1 MTSSTPVPAAA
12 LDIRYGAPARPSRL
26 RGNSYATSYTAE
38 REAALLELRERF
50 RHVRR
55 VLVTFA
61 SGQRYVQHQRTLTAS
76 AAMTGEF
83 HTIEAWSFDQLRRTP
98 FFAENRDI
106 LQRSRGQGY
115 WLWKPYLI
123 ARALESSEDGDLI
136 AYNDCLPED
145 GNVFGR
151 SILPTLAWLSEGER
165 RLAIARKPA
174 PNSAWTKRDCFVHM
188 ECDAPAYWEQDQ
200 LIATYMAFVA
210 SPSTR
215 RLVADWLA
223 FCRDARILTDE
234 PNTCGLDDFPDFQDH
249 RHDQSVLSNLVIR
262 DGFTLP
268 NVLFGREITTKHF
281 QDMLGVFEDALVG
294 ARLREGCV
302 SLGKPWT
309 QSSPSIWSP
318 ERGVMAEPAEGRDFF
333 FHTEQETAPW
343 WLLDLEGVHRVDRIE
358 IHNRPA
364 PRFAWRAN
372 RMRVFVGPSL
382 DSLHLAFDA
391 VTAEWDALTPIV
403 LKLEN
408 EMVRFVRIALDNDA
422 ILHLKDVKVF
432 GTIA

>member
-1 MTSSTPVPAAA
+1 MTSPTRGPAMAF
-12 LDIRYGAPARPSRL
+12 DIRYGERGHASRL
-26 RGNSYATSYTAE
+26 RGNSYAMHQAAE
-38 REAALLELRERF
+38 LDAILLELRERF

-76 AAMTGEF
+76 AAKTGEF
-83 HTIEAWSFDQLRRTP
+83 HTIEAWSFDHLKRTP
-98 FFAENRDI
+98 FFAENQDI
-106 LQRSRGQGY
+106 LLRSRGQGY

-123 ARALESSEDGDLI
+123 WRALEASEDGDLI

-188 ECDAPAYWEQDQ
+188 GCDAPAYWEQDQ
-200 LIATYMAFVA
+200 LIATYMVFVA

-223 FCRDARILTDE
+223 FARDARILTDE
-234 PNTCGLDDFPDFQDH
+234 PNTCGLDNFLDFQDH

-262 DGFTLP
+262 DGFALP

-281 QDMLGVFEDALVG
+281 QDMLGVFEDALVRG
-294 ARLREGCV
+294 RLREGCV

-318 ERGVMAEPAEGRDFF
+318 EQGVMREPEDGRDFF
-333 FHTEQETAPW
+333 FHTEQEREPW
-343 WLLDLEGVHRVDRIE
+343 WLLDLKRVHRVDRIE
-358 IHNRPA
+358 ILNRPA
-364 PRFAWRAN
+364 PSFAWRAN
-372 RMRVFVGPSL
+372 RMQVFLGPSL
-382 DSLHLAFDA
+382 DGLYLAFDA
-391 VTAEWDALTPIV
+391 VTAEWDALSPIV
-403 LKLEN
+403 LKFEG
-408 EMVRFVRIALDNDA
+408 EMVRYVRIALDNEA
-422 ILHLKDVKVF
+422 VLHLKDVKVY
-432 GTIA
+432 GAAV

>member
-1 MTSSTPVPAAA
+1 MTSSTRGPAMP
-12 LDIRYGAPARPSRL
+12 LDIRYGARPRTPRL
-26 RGNSYATSYTAE
+26 RGNSHATHRTAE
-38 REAALLELRERF
+38 REAMLLEMRERF

-55 VLVTFA
+55 TLVTFA

-76 AAMTGEF
+76 AAATGEF
-83 HTIEAWSFDQLRRTP
+83 HTIEAWSFDQLKRTP

-106 LQRSRGQGY
+106 LLRSRGQGY

-123 ARALESSEDGDLI
+123 WRALKASEDGDLI

-165 RLAIARKPA
+165 RLAIARKHA

-188 ECDAPAYWEQDQ
+188 GCDAPAYWEQDQ
-200 LIATYMAFVA
+200 LIATYMVFLA

-223 FCRDARILTDE
+223 FCRDARILTDDA
-234 PNTCGLDDFPDFQDH
+234 NTCGLENRPDFQDH

-262 DGFTLP
+262 DGFALP

-281 QDMLGVFEDALVG
+281 QDMLGVFEDALLRT
-294 ARLREGCV
+294 RLREGCA

-318 ERGVMAEPAEGRDFF
+318 GRGLMGEPEEGRDFF
-333 FHTEQETAPW
+333 FHTEQEREPW
-343 WLLDLEGVHRVDRIE
+343 WLLDLESVHHVDRIE
-358 IHNRPA
+358 ILNRPA
-364 PRFAWRAN
+364 PLFAWRAN
-372 RMRVFVGPSL
+372 RMKVFVGPDL
-382 DSLHLAFDA
+382 DRLHLAFDA
-391 VTAEWDALTPIV
+391 VTAEWDALAPIV

-408 EMVRFVRIALDNDA
+408 EAIRFVRITLDNEA

-432 GTIA
+432 GTAA